1 MTITESLI
9 TAAIDWLES
18 AEDFALFDSKMLGRL
33 EIVNELMPYISA
45 ILKSIPFYAVSSLK
59 ASKRR
64 FLCFQKSI
72 TLLKAGKLLEHQGKE
87 LLNRCKMMSLL
98 QTILLFFSFSLLL
111 FSFIFVTSLLFFSL
125 LFFSVFFFIS
135 SELSSSSLHY
145 FILHYLPT
153 TEQ

>member
-33 EIVNELMPYISA
+33 EILNELMPYISA
-45 ILKSIPFYAVSSLK
+45 ILKSVPFYAASSLK

-64 FLCFQKSI
+64 FLCIQKSI

-87 LLNRCKMMSLL
+87 LLNRCKMMLL
-98 QTILLFFSFSLLL
+98 LYVTHLFFSSHLFLSLH
-111 FSFIFVTSLLFFSL
+111 FFSL
-125 LFFSVFFFIS
+125 LFFFYFHFF
-135 SELSSSSLHY
+135 
-145 FILHYLPT
+145 
-153 TEQ
+153 